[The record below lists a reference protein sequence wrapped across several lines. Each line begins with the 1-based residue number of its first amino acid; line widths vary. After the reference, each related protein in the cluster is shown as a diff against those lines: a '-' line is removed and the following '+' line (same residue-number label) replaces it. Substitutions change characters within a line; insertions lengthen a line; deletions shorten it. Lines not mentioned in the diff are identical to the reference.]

1 MERVDDPHSVDRN
14 QLGGIA
20 QKIRNID
27 GKLIASSGIF
37 KNSSSILGKDF
48 DNVNLNFKPNADKL
62 FDSANIT
69 IPTSMPTSELDI
81 NDYDLFRKSQDQTI
95 RVNDEVNLDADFVDS
110 YASKLKST
118 KESVKV
124 IQKAPEL
131 KDADGFELVKGKNK
145 TNNKKGVPLNKGK
158 SVFVYKPVGRKGDN
172 VGASSSSSKPVAVSN
187 PFEAL
192 NKIGED
198 VGSMKEGSS
207 AGLTSGSLKKPVVL
221 GTDDDEEVEN
231 VYDETAKFME
241 AGVQSKISSE
251 GASTPGSMGFNG

>member
-1 MERVDDPHSVDRN
+1 MERVDDPQSVDRN

-69 IPTSMPTSELDI
+69 IPTSMPTM
-81 NDYDLFRKSQDQTI
+81 
-95 RVNDEVNLDADFVDS
+95 
-110 YASKLKST
+110 
-118 KESVKV
+118 
-124 IQKAPEL
+124 
-131 KDADGFELVKGKNK
+131 KGKNK

-158 SVFVYKPVGRKGDN
+158 PVFVYKPVGRKGDN

-192 NKIGED
+192 NKVGED

-207 AGLTSGSLKKPVVL
+207 SGLTSGSLKKPVVL

-241 AGVQSKISSE
+241 ALPVQWIQN
-251 GASTPGSMGFNG
+251 FF

>member
-1 MERVDDPHSVDRN
+1 MEIVDDPQSVDRN

-20 QKIRNID
+20 QKIQNID

-48 DNVNLNFKPNADKL
+48 NNVNLNFKPNADKL

-81 NDYDLFRKSQDQTI
+81 NDYDSFRKSQDHTI

-110 YASKLKST
+110 KL
-118 KESVKV
+118 
-124 IQKAPEL
+124 
-131 KDADGFELVKGKNK
+131 FELSRIMKGKNK

-158 SVFVYKPVGRKGDN
+158 PVFVYKPVGRKGVN

-192 NKIGED
+192 NKVGED

-207 AGLTSGSLKKPVVL
+207 SGLTSGSLKKPVVL
-221 GTDDDEEVEN
+221 VTDDDEEVEN
-231 VYDETAKFME
+231 VYNETAKFME